1 MYIGIA
7 RICNGLVQEELHLL
21 YSYIAYYKLATE
33 VEEEERMV
41 TEAEEESAM
50 ATIC

>member
-33 VEEEERMV
+33 VEEERMAA
-41 TEAEEESAM
+41 EAEEESSM